1 MVDEGCHD
9 LRDVATVAGYADA
22 INIKLAKAGG
32 VREAVRMA
40 HAARALGLGIM
51 IGCMVESQLAVA
63 PAAHIAS
70 LAAWVDLDGHL
81 LLAEQP
87 FVGLEL
93 RGSRVLPRGRARARC
108 GAGMSERLAIF
119 AEGLFESHSGKTAH
133 GVIRYG
139 NRDVVAV
146 VDSTN
151 AGRTAAEIEPFCIRD
166 VPMVATV
173 REAIE
178 RGATTLLIGVAPTG
192 GKLDPAWRPALL
204 EAIEAGLDLEA
215 GLHTEL
221 SADPE
226 LREAA
231 ERRGTRLR
239 DLRAAP
245 PDLTVPLGPASRAP
259 GVRVVHSVGSDTVIG
274 KKVVTLELDRAA
286 RERGLASVYV
296 PTGQTGVAIAGWGL
310 AVDHVISDYV
320 AGAAERLV
328 HEGSER
334 GDLLF
339 VEGQGAIFHPA
350 YSGVTLGL
358 LHGSAPDVLVLVH
371 KAGATS
377 LRNYP
382 DLPLEPLPDL
392 VSAYEAL
399 ARPVRPARVAAVAL
413 NTARS
418 TRRRPGGGSR
428 GRAGTGLLGGRRGP
442 LRRRPRAGGGAGAL
456 PHRLDMRACR
466 RGHDLWPPVPV
477 RK

>member
-1 MVDEGCHD
+1 V
-9 LRDVATVAGYADA
+9 
-22 INIKLAKAGG
+22 
-32 VREAVRMA
+32 
-40 HAARALGLGIM
+40 
-51 IGCMVESQLAVA
+51 
-63 PAAHIAS
+63 
-70 LAAWVDLDGHL
+70 
-81 LLAEQP
+81 
-87 FVGLEL
+87 
-93 RGSRVLPRGRARARC
+93 
-108 GAGMSERLAIF
+108 SERLAIF

-146 VDSTN
+146 VDSAN
-151 AGRTAAEIEPFCIRD
+151 AGRTAAEIEPFCVRD
-166 VPMVATV
+166 VPVVATV
-173 REAIE
+173 AAAIE

-192 GKLDPAWRPALL
+192 GKLDPSWRPALL
-204 EAIEAGLDLEA
+204 EAIRAGLDLEA

-226 LREAA
+226 LRAAA

-245 PDLTVPLGPASRAP
+245 PDLTVPAGPASRKA

-286 RERGLASVYV
+286 RERGLSSVYV

-328 HEGSER
+328 DEGSER

-371 KAGATS
+371 KAGATA

-382 DLPLEPLPDL
+382 DLPLRPLPEL
-392 VSAYEAL
+392 VAAYEQIA
-399 ARPVRPARVAAVAL
+399 APVRPARVAAIAL
-413 NTARS
+413 NTSTLGEDAARAAVAEAEDS
-418 TRRRPGGGSR
+418 
-428 GRAGTGLLGGRRGP
+428 TGLPADDVVRF
-442 LRRRPRAGGGAGAL
+442 GAG
-456 PHRLDMRACR
+456 RVLDAV
-466 RGHDLWPPVPV
+466 LAVLST
-477 RK
+477 